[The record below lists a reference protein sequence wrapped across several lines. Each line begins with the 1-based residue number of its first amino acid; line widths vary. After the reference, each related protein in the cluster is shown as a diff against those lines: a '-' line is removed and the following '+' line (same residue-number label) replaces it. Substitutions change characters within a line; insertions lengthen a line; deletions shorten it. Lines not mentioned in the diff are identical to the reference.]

1 MTAFTLGLYASSRR
15 ETSISYVGNV
25 TSRNTGT
32 RRFWK
37 MGLTVV
43 GNPAATVMTS
53 SPGLSRRSPSFGEVN
68 ALRATRLAEEPDLT
82 READRHPTNRAS
94 LRSKSLAKRP
104 VVNQPSSAAS
114 TTEQTSSGPITLP
127 DTGTV
132 EVPETNSRCGKASA
146 WYSAV
151 SAKICF
157 RNWSARSLIDHR
169 ILKATMTNEK
179 CLHCLFSI

>member
-37 MGLTVV
+37 IGLTVV

-53 SPGLSRRSPSFGEVN
+53 SPGFRRRSPSFGEVK
-68 ALRATRLAEEPDLT
+68 ALRATRLADDPEFT
-82 READRHPTNRAS
+82 SEADRTPTNRAS
-94 LRSKSLAKRP
+94 LRSNSLAKRP
-104 VVNQPSSAAS
+104 VVNQQSRAES

-127 DTGTV
+127 NTDTL
-132 EVPETNSRCGKASA
+132 EVPGTNSRRGMAATWNS
-146 WYSAV
+146 SV
-151 SAKICF
+151 NTIICLL
-157 RNWSARSLIDHR
+157 N
-169 ILKATMTNEK
+169 
-179 CLHCLFSI
+179 

>member
-15 ETSISYVGNV
+15 EPCIAVVGKV

-37 MGLTVV
+37 IGLTVV
-43 GNPAATVMTS
+43 GNPAATVITS
-53 SPGLSRRSPSFGEVN
+53 SPGFRRRSPSFGEVK
-68 ALRATRLAEEPDLT
+68 ALRATRLVAEPDLT
-82 READRHPTNRAS
+82 GEGDRTPTNRAS
-94 LRSKSLAKRP
+94 LRSNSLAKRP
-104 VVNQPSSAAS
+104 VVNQPSRAES
-114 TTEQTSSGPITLP
+114 TTEQTSSGPMTLP

-132 EVPETNSRCGKASA
+132 EVPETNGRWGKASA

-157 RNWSARSLIDHR
+157 RN
-169 ILKATMTNEK
+169 
-179 CLHCLFSI
+179 C